1 MLLLNVLE
9 ASLSR
14 GERAEFLYTGLLPV
28 HSAVL
33 QTTFGRRGV
42 LVLFVF

>member
-14 GERAEFLYTGLLPV
+14 GERVEFLCTGLLPV

-33 QTTFGRRGV
+33 QTTLGQEE